1 MIPQGTGGVSGPG
14 TASQGSSVTVSVSSG
29 DASVTVSTSGA
40 GSTTVPV
47 PPGGVV
53 KLPVPN
59 VPPGTVLVVSVGK
72 GNRKS
77 IHLVEVIPPAP

>member
-1 MIPQGTGGVSGPG
+1 MTPQGTGGVSGPS
-14 TASQGSSVTVSVSSG
+14 TAPQGDSVTISVSSG

-40 GSTTVPV
+40 SSSTVPV

-53 KLPVPN
+53 KVPVPN
-59 VPPGTVLVVSVGK
+59 VPPGTVLVLSVGK

-77 IHLVEVIPPAP
+77 IHLVEVVPPAH